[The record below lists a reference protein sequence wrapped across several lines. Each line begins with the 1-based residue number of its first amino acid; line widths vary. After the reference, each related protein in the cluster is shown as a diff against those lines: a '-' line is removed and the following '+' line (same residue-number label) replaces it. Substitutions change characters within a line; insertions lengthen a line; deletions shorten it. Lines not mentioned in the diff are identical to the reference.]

1 AGTAVLAQ
9 RGYQAAR
16 VDDIVR
22 AARTSH
28 GTFYLYFA
36 NKEELVRALVGECAR
51 ELTTLAA
58 ELGPVDAGP
67 AGLDELRAWLAR
79 FLASYRRH
87 GAVIRAWAEG
97 QAPDLGLDG
106 LGGSAFSA
114 IAASLVQRIRE
125 AQPASGAGP
134 SPELAGAALLAMVE
148 RFADFVTTRASP
160 VDDDEAVAT
169 LAVMVHRGF
178 FGAPA

>member
-1 AGTAVLAQ
+1 M
-9 RGYQAAR
+9 
-16 VDDIVR
+16 R

-36 NKEELVRALVGECAR
+36 NKDELVRALVDECAR
-51 ELTTLAA
+51 DMTTLAA
-58 ELGPVDAGP
+58 ELGSVDAGP
-67 AGLDELRAWLAR
+67 AGLHELTAWLTR

-87 GAVIRAWAEG
+87 GAVIRAWAG

-114 IAASLVQRIRE
+114 IATSLVQRIRE
-125 AQPASGAGP
+125 AQPTSGVGP
-134 SPELAGAALLAMVE
+134 APDLAGAALLAMVE
-148 RFADFVTTRASP
+148 RFAYLTTAP
-160 VDDDEAVAT
+160 TTAVDDDDAVAT

>member
-1 AGTAVLAQ
+1 VLAQ

-22 AARTSH
+22 AAHTSH

-36 NKEELVRALVGECAR
+36 NKEELFVALALDCAR
-51 ELTTLAA
+51 DMTTLAS

-67 AGLDELRAWLAR
+67 AGLDELTAWLAR
-79 FLASYRRH
+79 FLATYRHH
-87 GAVIRAWAEG
+87 GAVIRAWAEDQG
-97 QAPDLGLDG
+97 PGRGLAR
-106 LGGSAFSA
+106 LGGSAFGD
-114 IAASLVQRIRE
+114 IAASLVARIRE
-125 AQPASGAGP
+125 TRPAP
-134 SPELAGAALLAMVE
+134 VTTPDLAGAALLAMVE

-160 VDDDEAVAT
+160 GDGDDGVAP